1 MFKATVERKLRNAVS
16 KVKQVL
22 HNYDFAYRTLVDGN
36 DPLPFRDFLVTA
48 NARYW
53 VLGYCCMCMNHCRNI
68 FDRSLSRS
76 NHGMLSFAQFGQL
89 LSNMDTVLNSQTAL
103 DYRINP

>member
-1 MFKATVERKLRNAVS
+1 
-16 KVKQVL
+16 
-22 HNYDFAYRTLVDGN
+22 
-36 DPLPFRDFLVTA
+36 
-48 NARYW
+48 
-53 VLGYCCMCMNHCRNI
+53 MNHCRNI